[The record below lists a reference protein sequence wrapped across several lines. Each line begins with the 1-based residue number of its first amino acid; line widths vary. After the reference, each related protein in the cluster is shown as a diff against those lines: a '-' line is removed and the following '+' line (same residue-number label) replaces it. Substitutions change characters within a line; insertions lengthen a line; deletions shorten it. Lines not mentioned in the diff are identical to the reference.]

1 MGGEDVDSPRHDR
14 TWYVPGIGESLTEM
28 LQWPQRQ
35 DLSEADLPYIRP
47 ILEESFRHW
56 QEQAEGFP
64 WPPDCPMV
72 LLHPDG
78 DAIAVAGARAGEVPD
93 RWDEPS
99 LGPSAFDEAVSS
111 RRQARV
117 RAEHHRHVSLKTSD
131 SLAVPVFTRSTG
143 FPFAYLVSLVPA
155 GTDTSGPLKLLQA
168 AALHFRSCFYRNYE
182 MLLVADLWRAYE
194 NAAQDGRRH
203 GLLLAML
210 RRLHDHIE
218 VDRVLSEV
226 MDSLGEFFPDC
237 RIDLYLSQDYSTTNQ
252 RVKPLAFRQSD
263 ADTGKRAFLTGKMQ
277 EERED
282 HRHLVA
288 LPLAGKQGVY
298 GVLCLELP
306 HGHFG
311 EADVR
316 FMADL
321 ANAAGIAFEKARLH
335 EQANALIGE
344 LRVINEITQRLN
356 SSLQLEETLR
366 FTMTEL
372 LRLFGAEYCSVLQK
386 DPQTDQFVVITANV
400 DGLVGE
406 SLSPDSGFCGV
417 LWQSRES
424 VILSDYRTATPVRSR
439 LMDMTGS
446 RSLLASPLLL
456 NGEMIGAVFLTHR
469 EPRHFSYENYK
480 LLNVL
485 SAHLALA
492 LSNARLHEEVRRL
505 SITDNLTGLYN
516 RRYLDEIVQRR
527 QRKDPGGSLVLIDV
541 DHFKQINDTFG
552 HQTGDAVLVQ
562 VSRIITGSI
571 RESDI
576 AARWGGE
583 ELAIYFPKLDLHL
596 AAGVAERIRT
606 RVAAETRPAVTISC
620 GVASWK
626 SGEGK
631 VSVESLFA
639 RADAALYLA
648 KKNGRN
654 RVAVG

>member
-1 MGGEDVDSPRHDR
+1 MESPRHDR
-14 TWYVPGIGESLTEM
+14 AWHVPGAGESVTDV
-28 LQWPQRQ
+28 LQWVQRQ
-35 DLSEADLPYIRP
+35 DVSEADLPYIRP
-47 ILEESFRHW
+47 LLEESFRHW
-56 QEQAEGFP
+56 REQSEGFP
-64 WPPDCPMV
+64 WPSGCPLV

-78 DAIAVAGARAGEVPD
+78 DKLAVSGARVSEVPD
-93 RWDEPS
+93 RWDEAS
-99 LGPSAFDEAVSS
+99 LGPSAFGEAVSS
-111 RRQARV
+111 RRPARV
-117 RAEHHRHVSLKTSD
+117 RAEHHAHAFLKAFD
-131 SLAVPVFTRSTG
+131 SLAVPVFTRSAG
-143 FPFAYLVSLVPA
+143 LPFAYLVSLVPA
-155 GTDTSGPLKLLQA
+155 GTDTAEPLKLLQA
-168 AALHFRSCFYRNYE
+168 AALHFRTCFYRNYE
-182 MLLVADLWRAYE
+182 MMFIVDLWRAHE

-210 RRLHDHIE
+210 RRLHDHIDVE
-218 VDRVLSEV
+218 RVLSEV
-226 MDSLGEFFPDC
+226 MDSLEEFYPDC
-237 RIDLYLSQDYSTTNQ
+237 RIDLYLSQDYSSANV

-263 ADTGKRAFLTGKMQ
+263 ADTCKRAFLTGRMQ
-277 EERED
+277 EEREHD
-282 HRHLVA
+282 RHLVA

-316 FMADL
+316 FLADL

-344 LRVINEITQRLN
+344 LRIINEIAQRLN
-356 SSLQLEETLR
+356 SSLQLEETMR
-366 FTMTEL
+366 FATTEL
-372 LRLFGAEYCSVLQK
+372 LRLFNAEYCCVLQK
-386 DPQTDQFVVITANV
+386 DPHTDQFVVITANV
-400 DGLVGE
+400 PGLVGE
-406 SLSPDSGFCGV
+406 SLSPESGFCGV
-417 LWQSRES
+417 LWHSRES
-424 VILSDYRTATPVRSR
+424 VILSDYRSATPVHSR
-439 LMDMTGS
+439 LMEMTGS

-456 NGEMIGAVFLTHR
+456 NGEMIGAVLLTHR
-469 EPRHFSYENYK
+469 EPHHFSYENYK

-527 QRKDPGGSLVLIDV
+527 QQKDSGGSLVLIDV
-541 DHFKQINDTFG
+541 DHFKEINDTFG
-552 HQTGDAVLVQ
+552 HQAGDAVLVQ
-562 VSRIITGSI
+562 VSRIIAGSI

-583 ELAIYFPKLDLHL
+583 ELAIYFPKLDLQA
-596 AAGVAERIRT
+596 AAGVAERIRK
-606 RVAAETRPAVTISC
+606 RVEEETRPAVTVSC
-620 GVASWK
+620 GIAEWK
-626 SGEGK
+626 ATDEK

-639 RADAALYLA
+639 RADAALYTA